1 MSASA
6 CSDPTLPDPS
16 KLVLG
21 IDVSGK
27 QLDLAYSD
35 GHVPNPVAYDD
46 AGLAKLRKQL
56 RDKPA
61 ALVVLESTG
70 GIEQRLI
77 DFLLEADIP
86 VTRVEPGRVRHF
98 ALAEGK
104 LAKTDPIDAGTI
116 GRFGQRVATRVLQ
129 KRSEKRVELDAL
141 VTCRR
146 QLVSV
151 RTDQTNRR
159 RNVASKKALA
169 AIDAILASLKEQIA
183 ELDKAIRQII
193 DSDDDLDD
201 LDRILQSTP
210 GVGPGLSAT
219 LLGAVSEL
227 GTVEKNR
234 VAALIGVA
242 PFNNDSGPR
251 KGVRRIRGG
260 RQDVRDTLYMATV
273 AALRC
278 NAVIQHFAKRLKDAG
293 KPFKVVVT
301 ACMRKLLTMLNA
313 MVRDRI
319 TWDQLA
325 VVKSL
330 QTA

>member
-1 MSASA
+1 MPAPA
-6 CSDPTLPDPS
+6 NSDPTLPDPS
-16 KLVLG
+16 RPVLG

-27 QLDLAYSD
+27 QLDLAWSD
-35 GHVPNPVAYDD
+35 GQTSESVAYDD
-46 AGLAKLRKQL
+46 AGLATVLKLL

-86 VTRVEPGRVRHF
+86 VARVEPGRVRHF

-116 GRFGQRVATRVLQ
+116 ARFGQRVATRVLQ

-146 QLVSV
+146 QLISV

-159 RNVASKKALA
+159 RNVTSKKALA
-169 AIDAILASLKEQIA
+169 AIDAVLASIKQQVA

-201 LDRILQSTP
+201 LDRILQSAP

-219 LLGAVSEL
+219 LLGAVDEL

-234 VAALIGVA
+234 IAALIGVA
-242 PFNNDSGPR
+242 PFNHDSGSR
-251 KGVRRIRGG
+251 KGIRRIRGG

-273 AALRC
+273 AAKRC
-278 NAVIQHFAKRLKDAG
+278 NPVIISFAKRLEAAG
-293 KPFKVVVT
+293 KPFKVVIT
-301 ACMRKLLTMLNA
+301 ACMRKLLALLNA
-313 MVRDRI
+313 MVRDRVA
-319 TWDQLA
+319 WDQLA

-330 QTA
+330 KTT

>member
-1 MSASA
+1 MPAPAS
-6 CSDPTLPDPS
+6 SDPTRPDPS

-27 QLDLAYSD
+27 QLDLAFSD
-35 GHVPNPVAYDD
+35 GQAPEPLAYDD
-46 AGLAKLRKQL
+46 AGLAKLLTLL

-61 ALVVLESTG
+61 ALVVIESTG
-70 GIEQRLI
+70 GIEQRLA
-77 DFLLEADIP
+77 DFLLEANIP

-104 LAKTDPIDAGTI
+104 IAKTDPIDAGTLA
-116 GRFGQRVATRVLQ
+116 RFGQHVATRVLQ

-146 QLVSV
+146 QLISV

-159 RNVASKKALA
+159 RNVTSKKALA
-169 AIDAILASLKEQIA
+169 AIDAVLASIQEQIA
-183 ELDKAIRQII
+183 ELDQAIRDII

-227 GTVEKNR
+227 GTVQKNR
-234 VAALIGVA
+234 IAALIGVA

-251 KGVRRIRGG
+251 KGTRHIRGG

-273 AALRC
+273 AARRC
-278 NAVIQHFAKRLKDAG
+278 NPVIISFAARLEAAG
-293 KPFKVVVT
+293 KPFKVVIT
-301 ACMRKLLTMLNA
+301 ACMRKLLTLLNA
-313 MVRDRI
+313 MVRDRVS
-319 TWDQLA
+319 WDQLA

-330 QTA
+330 KTT

>member
-1 MSASA
+1 MPAPA
-6 CSDPTLPDPS
+6 NTDPTRPDPS
-16 KLVLG
+16 KPVLG

-27 QLDLAYSD
+27 QLDLAYCNNQWPEP
-35 GHVPNPVAYDD
+35 VPYDD
-46 AGLAKLRKQL
+46 AGMARLLQLL
-56 RDKPA
+56 RDTPV
-61 ALVVLESTG
+61 ALIVLESSG

-77 DFLLEADIP
+77 DFLLDAGMP

-104 LAKTDPIDAGTI
+104 LAKTDPIDAGAI
-116 GRFGQRVATRVLQ
+116 ARFGRHVATRLLG

-146 QLVSV
+146 QLISV
-151 RTDQTNRR
+151 RMDQTNRR
-159 RNVASKKALA
+159 RNVTSKKALA
-169 AIDAILASLKEQIA
+169 ALDAVLSSVKEQIA
-183 ELDKAIRQII
+183 SLDEAIRKLI

-201 LDRILQSTP
+201 LDRILRSVP

-219 LLGAVSEL
+219 LLGAVDEL

-234 VAALIGVA
+234 IASLIGVA
-242 PFNNDSGPR
+242 PFNNGSGTRDAPR
-251 KGVRRIRGG
+251 HIRGG
-260 RQDVRDTLYMATV
+260 RKDVRDTLYMAAV
-273 AALRC
+273 AAKRF
-278 NAVIQHFAKRLKDAG
+278 NPVIRTFASRLEAAG
-293 KPFKVVVT
+293 KAFKVVIT
-301 ACMRKLLTMLNA
+301 ACMRKLLGMLNA

-330 QTA
+330 KTT